1 MNWIML
7 PDKFPDDGESVM
19 LKIHVT
25 SIGNF
30 VDKEKIVIAVY
41 KERKWFIDGEELVEN
56 DYPIMRKP
64 IAWSKK

>member
-1 MNWIML
+1 MNWITL
-7 PDKFPDDGESVM
+7 PDNFPDDGETVM

-30 VDKEKIVIAVY
+30 VDKEEIVIAVY
-41 KERKWFIDGEELVEN
+41 KERKWFIDGEELFEN

>member
-1 MNWIML
+1 MNWITL

-30 VDKEKIVIAVY
+30 VDKEEIVIAVY
-41 KERKWFIDGEELVEN
+41 KERKWFIDGEELFEN

>member
-25 SIGNF
+25 SIGNL
-30 VDKEKIVIAVY
+30 VDKEEIVIAVY
-41 KERKWFIDGEELVEN
+41 KEKKWFIDGEELFEN

>member
-1 MNWIML
+1 MNWITL

-30 VDKEKIVIAVY
+30 VDKEKIAIAVY